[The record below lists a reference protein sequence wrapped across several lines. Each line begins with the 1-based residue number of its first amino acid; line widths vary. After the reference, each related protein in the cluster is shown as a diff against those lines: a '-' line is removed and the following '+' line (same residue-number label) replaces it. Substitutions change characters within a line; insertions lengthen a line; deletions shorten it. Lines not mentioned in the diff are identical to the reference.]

1 DSAPARPQSFPH
13 AVRTQRPDGTPDGQR
28 RRSDQRVVF
37 VGRPFSFGVI
47 GERRNTREKIE
58 DRRLKI
64 EDRLAC
70 YDAILDPR
78 PSTLDPRA
86 STLDPH
92 PHVAAFSIGF
102 IRSSSQ
108 NKKTELVTGGLTYG
122 SSPLHQNVAS
132 NYDRRDARLII
143 AGSLGRASAE
153 DEDHARPVL

>member
-1 DSAPARPQSFPH
+1 M
-13 AVRTQRPDGTPDGQR
+13 T
-28 RRSDQRVVF
+28 RS
-37 VGRPFSFGVI
+37 S
-47 GERRNTREKIE
+47 T
-58 DRRLKI
+58 
-64 EDRLAC
+64 
-70 YDAILDPR
+70 LDPR
-78 PSTLDPRA
+78 PSTLDPRP

-153 DEDHARPVL
+153 DEDHARPALRIADEPPDVQPIFPHCPSRNRLADHGRRRRWFARHYSRMRRDVDRRRPDAH